1 MAAET
6 AAGAA
11 GNKEP
16 REARV
21 KMNLRL
27 TNFLI
32 LYLLLASCGG
42 SPSDPPSPIA
52 VAAPVDPA
60 TGLWVASASGDGLA
74 AYKDKLTTLVNA
86 DRAVAF
92 GDGATAQEGAVSGY
106 STTYTLEPTTDE
118 YDIVKYDGSTLAIGP
133 SRSGCCFILED
144 TVTPVE
150 DAAIAPETQPAKAE
164 IRLFRTDPGAGGSAF
179 LARIGLPDGYRTE
192 GMYLAD
198 NALQVLLST
207 AWWGAFGA
215 RHIEPGYWEANEVRL
230 ETYDL
235 TNPSQPALRDQWSV
249 EGVLVSSR
257 RRADHIYLVSRHT
270 PIIEGLIS
278 YPSTEEEIAN
288 NEAVLAE
295 VTEQDIL
302 PAMSLNGE
310 AISPLTLDDCYRQD
324 PEHPL
329 ATERPADPII
339 TTVLTL
345 SASSGDIVESACAM
359 ESVDGVYIG
368 DRFIALSF
376 VEWHLDSNQTLIHL
390 LDRDDLTYLGS
401 EAVSGALYSGG
412 NADFRISEFEGAL
425 RLITT
430 RWTGDADDQF
440 RHVLY
445 TLEPDASAPE
455 LSLLSSLG
463 DNDDARLGKIN
474 EDLYGVRFMGPKA
487 YLVTF
492 ERIDPLYIIDL
503 ADPAA
508 PKILGELEVPGF
520 SDLLHEVSDE
530 LLLGL
535 GSSETRLPKLELF
548 DVSDT
553 SAPVSRSLI
562 EIGTGYEWA
571 YSPAQYNRYA
581 FTYLA
586 GEESDR
592 LTVPYSATGKT
603 GDDYAQ
609 VDRIALFEIRDKT
622 DAQRASIAP
631 VGEVTLRP
639 GSVSDDTRV
648 IIDTDALYVV
658 AQGEL
663 MSGFWSNPEAL
674 QRRPA
679 E

>member
-1 MAAET
+1 MTSTNAIRLQRAALV
-6 AAGAA
+6 A
-11 GNKEP
+11 
-16 REARV
+16 V
-21 KMNLRL
+21 C
-27 TNFLI
+27 
-32 LYLLLASCGG
+32 LLLSSCGG
-42 SPSDPPSPIA
+42 GSSSGAPPSP
-52 VAAPVDPA
+52 VVTTPPA
-60 TGLWVASASGDGLA
+60 DRPSGLWVNSSSGEGIS
-74 AYKDKLTTLVNA
+74 AYKKKLTTLVNTE
-86 DRAVAF
+86 RAVAF
-92 GDGATAQEGAVSGY
+92 ADSAPAQEGAGSGY
-106 STTYTLEPTTDE
+106 STTYTLESNTDE
-118 YDIVKYDGSTLAIGP
+118 YDIVKYDGSTLAIAP

-144 TVTPVE
+144 ALLPAE
-150 DAAIAPETQPAKAE
+150 DDAISPERPPADAE
-164 IRLFRTDPGAGGSAF
+164 IRLFRTDPGAGGGTF
-179 LARIGLPDGYRTE
+179 LARIALEEGYRAE
-192 GMYLAD
+192 GMYLSD
-198 NALQVLLST
+198 DTLQVLLST
-207 AWWGAFGA
+207 AWWGAFGS
-215 RHIEPGYWEANEVRL
+215 RHIEPGYWEASEVKL

-235 TNPSQPALRDQWSV
+235 TDPSQPALRDQWSV
-249 EGVLVSSR
+249 EGALVSSR
-257 RRADHIYLVSRHT
+257 RRADYIYLISRHT
-270 PIIEGLIS
+270 PVIEGLVP
-278 YPSTEEEIAN
+278 YPHTEDEIAN
-288 NEAVLAE
+288 NKAVLAE
-295 VTEQDIL
+295 VTDQDIL
-302 PAMSLNGE
+302 PAISLNGE
-310 AISPLTLDDCYRQD
+310 AISPLNLDDCYRQD

-329 ATERPADPII
+329 ATERPADPMI
-339 TTVLTL
+339 TTLLTL
-345 SASSGDIVESACAM
+345 SASSGEVIEAACVM
-359 ESVDGVYIG
+359 ESVDGVYVG
-368 DRFIALSF
+368 ESFIALSF
-376 VEWHLDSNQTLIHL
+376 VEWHTNADATLIHL
-390 LDRDDLTYLGS
+390 LDRDDWSYLGS
-401 EAVSGALYSGG
+401 ESVGGALYSGG

-430 RWTGDADDQF
+430 RWTGDVEDQF

-445 TLEPDASAPE
+445 ILEPDATAPE

-463 DNDDARLGKIN
+463 GNNDVRLGKIN

-503 ADPAA
+503 ADPTA

-548 DVSDT
+548 DISDT
-553 SAPVSRSLI
+553 SAPVSRSLM

-592 LTVPYSATGKT
+592 LTVPYSASGKT
-603 GDDYAQ
+603 DDGYKQ
-609 VDRIALFEIRDKT
+609 VDRIALFEIRGKT

-648 IIDTDALYVV
+648 IIDSDALYVV
-658 AQGEL
+658 AQSEL

>member
-1 MAAET
+1 MKSNRAIWLKRAALMA
-6 AAGAA
+6 
-11 GNKEP
+11 
-16 REARV
+16 V
-21 KMNLRL
+21 WS
-27 TNFLI
+27 
-32 LYLLLASCGG
+32 LLSSCGG
-42 SPSDPPSPIA
+42 GSSSEAPPSPVVTTPPPDPPS
-52 VAAPVDPA
+52 
-60 TGLWVASASGDGLA
+60 GLWINSSPGEGIA
-74 AYKDKLTTLVNA
+74 AYKGKLTTLVNTE
-86 DRAVAF
+86 RAVAF
-92 GDGATAQEGAVSGY
+92 ADSAPAQDGAQSGY
-106 STTYTLEPTTDE
+106 STTYTLEPNTDE
-118 YDIVKYDGSTLAIGP
+118 YDIVKYDGSTLAIAP

-144 TVTPVE
+144 TPLPAE
-150 DAAIAPETQPAKAE
+150 GDAIAPEEPPANAE
-164 IRLFRTDPGAGGSAF
+164 IRLFQTDPGAGGGTF
-179 LARIGLPDGYRTE
+179 LARIALEDGYRAE

-198 NALQVLLST
+198 SALQVLLST
-207 AWWGAFGA
+207 AWWGTFGP
-215 RHIEPGYWEANEVRL
+215 RHIESGYWEANEVRL

-235 TNPSQPALRDQWSV
+235 TDPAQPALRDQWSV
-249 EGVLVSSR
+249 EGALVSSR
-257 RRADHIYLVSRHT
+257 RRADHIYLISRHT
-270 PIIEGLIS
+270 PIIEGLVP

-288 NEAVLAE
+288 NEALLAE
-295 VTEQDIL
+295 VTDQDIL
-302 PAMSLNGE
+302 PAISLNGE
-310 AISPLTLDDCYRQD
+310 AISPLALDDCYRQD

-339 TTVLTL
+339 TTLLTL
-345 SASSGDIVESACAM
+345 SASSGEVVEAACVM

-368 DRFIALSF
+368 DTFIALSF
-376 VEWHLDSNQTLIHL
+376 VEWHNDAETTLIHL
-390 LDRDDLTYLGS
+390 LDRDDWSYLGS
-401 EAVSGALYSGG
+401 ESVSGALYSGG

-430 RWTGDADDQF
+430 RWTGEVEDQF

-445 TLEPDASAPE
+445 TLEPDATAPE
-455 LSLLSSLG
+455 LSLLASLG

-474 EDLYGVRFMGPKA
+474 EDLYGVRFMGPRA

-548 DVSDT
+548 DISDT
-553 SAPVSRSLI
+553 AAPVSRSLI
-562 EIGTGYEWA
+562 EIGAGYEWA

-581 FTYLA
+581 FTYIA

-592 LTVPYSATGKT
+592 LTVPYSAAGSKA
-603 GDDYAQ
+603 DRYEQ
-609 VDRIALFEIRDKT
+609 VDRIALFEIRDKEN
-622 DAQRASIAP
+622 AQRASIAP
-631 VGEVTLRP
+631 VGEVTLKP

-658 AQGEL
+658 AQSEL

-674 QRRPA
+674 QRRAA